1 MSKLVNSNLK
11 IVSDLVDPYL
21 KQSLERSYGLLLS
34 NQDYIN
40 MENLVHDYL
49 MGKVEKEEQ
58 RKQQLQKEIRTAQ
71 YVIERIQYYLAYAS
85 IKESPKMRLTR
96 KELNHSLSYLDEQ
109 ETLKVNEWINNN
121 GGCTGVLAPEW
132 VTQ

>member
-11 IVSDLVDPYL
+11 IPSSLVDPYL
-21 KQSLERSYGLLLS
+21 KQSLERSYGLFLS

-40 MENLVHDYL
+40 IENLVHDYL
-49 MGKVEKEEQ
+49 MSKVEREEL
-58 RKQQLQKEIRTAQ
+58 RVQQLQKEIRTAQ
-71 YVIERIQYYLAYAS
+71 YVIERIQHYLAYSS
-85 IKESPKMRLTR
+85 IKESAKMRLTR
-96 KELNHSLSYLDEQ
+96 KELDHSLSYLDEQ

-121 GGCTGVLAPEW
+121 GGCAGVLAPEW

>member
-11 IVSDLVDPYL
+11 IVSSLVDPYL

-40 MENLVHDYL
+40 IENLVHDYL
-49 MGKVEKEEQ
+49 MDKVEREEQ
-58 RKQQLQKEIRTAQ
+58 RIQQLQKEIRTAE
-71 YVIERIQYYLAYAS
+71 YVISRIQHYLAYAS
-85 IKESPKMRLTR
+85 AKDSAKMRLTR
-96 KELNHSLSYLDEQ
+96 KELDHSLSYLDQQ
-109 ETLKVNEWINNN
+109 EALKVNEWINNN
-121 GGCTGVLAPEW
+121 GGYAGVLAPEW